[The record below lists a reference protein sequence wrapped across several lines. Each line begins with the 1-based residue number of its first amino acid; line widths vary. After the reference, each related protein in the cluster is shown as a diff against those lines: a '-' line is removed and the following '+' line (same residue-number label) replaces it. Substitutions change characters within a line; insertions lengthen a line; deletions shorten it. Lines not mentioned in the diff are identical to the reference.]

1 MHDNH
6 RVLKISDEENL
17 KKENISI
24 EESINNFSDD
34 MTKCNELKSKI
45 EKEIN
50 NINLLYEKTIEE
62 LTKSYKEKHDKL
74 IKEENDLKDK
84 VNNKVTK
91 IKEKL
96 EKYLDNLN
104 QEIKINEKINKGLK
118 NVEKEKNMIVILSYI
133 SKINKN
139 KKGINLLFQ
148 ELMTSSKI
156 SYDKNENDIKFEKY
170 YFNGAPIPKSIDS
183 NFKDLTSIE
192 INWQIDELKGI
203 DKNKIK
209 FKMELRKE
217 NKEFE
222 HIYEGEKNNFTINN
236 LQINE
241 NYELRICSTY
251 NNTNSLWSEIFKFR
265 IKDFVNSIILLN
277 LEKRDEFLNKIYEWC
292 GYKNMELI
300 FRGTRDGMYAQ
311 NFHSKC
317 DGKGPTITLFRNDKG
332 NIFGGYSPIKWS
344 SSGGYQNGNR
354 CFIFTLINIY
364 DIEPTK
370 FPSKNNG
377 NELYFESN
385 RGPCFYDTWVNKD
398 FINDTHSNLGYN
410 FQDTLGKGH
419 SLFTGNKDNGKN
431 KIILNEVE
439 VFELK

>member
-6 RVLKISDEENL
+6 KVLEITDEESL

-24 EESINNFSDD
+24 EDSIKNFGDD
-34 MTKCNELKSKI
+34 MTKSNELKSQI

-50 NINLLYEKTIEE
+50 NINLLYEKTIED
-62 LTKSYKEKHDKL
+62 LTSSYKQKHEKL
-74 IKEENDLKDK
+74 INEENDLKDK
-84 VNNKVTK
+84 VNNEVTR

-96 EKYLDNLN
+96 EKYLDKLN
-104 QEIKINEKINKGLK
+104 KEIKMNEKIKKGLK
-118 NVEKEKNMIVILSYI
+118 NIENEKNMIVILSYI

-170 YFNGAPIPKSIDS
+170 YFNGAPIPKNIDY
-183 NFKDLTSIE
+183 NFKELSSIE
-192 INWQIDELKGI
+192 INWQIDDLQGI
-203 DKNKIK
+203 DKNNIK

-222 HIYEGEKNNFTINN
+222 QIYESEKNNFTINN

-241 NYELRICSTY
+241 NYELRICSIY
-251 NNTNSLWSEIFKFR
+251 NDVNSLWSEIFKFMT
-265 IKDFVNSIILLN
+265 KDSVILLN
-277 LEKRDEFLNKIYEWC
+277 SKKSNEFLNKIYEWC

-300 FRGTRDGMYAQ
+300 FRGTRDGMFSQ

-332 NIFGGYSPIKWS
+332 NIFGGYSPIKWNN
-344 SSGGYQNGNR
+344 SGGYKNENR
-354 CFIFTLINIY
+354 CFIFTLSNIY
-364 DIEPTK
+364 NIEPTK

-377 NELYFESN
+377 SELYFDPN
-385 RGPCFYDTWVNKD
+385 YGPCFYDTWVGKD
-398 FINDTHSNLGYN
+398 FINNTTSYLGSYY
-410 FQDTLGKGH
+410 QDIVGKGH
-419 SLFTGNKDNGKN
+419 SIFTGNKDNGN
-431 KIILNEVE
+431 QKIILNEVE